1 MVSTCPGGPARSDGP
16 ASRTTACAGMIPA
29 GIAASRA
36 MGASA
41 GRSSDGAVVVPAGS
55 VAAAS
60 MAQQRC
66 GIFAGRG
73 AEDGQCAMQQA
84 IARSSAMAARG
95 AATAI
100 RAVMPTARTITQAVS
115 RFRDTDTHCM
125 SGRSN

>member
-1 MVSTCPGGPARSDGP
+1 MRGDDHRRHRGEHGDRRQRRSL
-16 ASRTTACAGMIPA
+16 
-29 GIAASRA
+29 
-36 MGASA
+36 
-41 GRSSDGAVVVPAGS
+41 SDGAVVVPAGF
-55 VAAAS
+55 AAAS

-66 GIFAGRG
+66 GILPGRG
-73 AEDGQCAMQQA
+73 AEDGHCAMQQA

-115 RFRDTDTHCM
+115 RFRDTEAHCM